1 MSKSDTFSRGL
12 LGTPLSLEISHLQFP
27 WPGQHLLWL
36 ALKLSRTLWG
46 LTWYKSLSVS
56 CFLFAG
62 KRFQPPRPSL
72 STKGQILTVANQGS
86 KGMQEVREC
95 RKEEQSRNNSASIK
109 AGSWF
114 LLKGYIYI
122 YNNIFEFFCRN

>member
-46 LTWYKSLSVS
+46 LPWYKSLSVS

-72 STKGQILTVANQGS
+72 STKGQIQTVANQERE
-86 KGMQEVREC
+86 GMQSGA
-95 RKEEQSRNNSASIK
+95 KEEQSRSNSTAIRQSPSSSSRTIH
-109 AGSWF
+109 
-114 LLKGYIYI
+114 
-122 YNNIFEFFCRN
+122 NNILEGVPRQSSG